1 MSNKQAVLK
10 LISKRWISTV
20 QRADFKRN
28 SEALHSNATVFSMIQ
43 PTGCFHLGN
52 YLGATR
58 VWTDL
63 CELKQ
68 PGQELIFG
76 VADLHAIT
84 VPKPDGEMFR
94 KFRHEAVASILAVGV
109 DPEKAS
115 VIYQSAI
122 PQHSELH
129 WLLSTLAS
137 MGLLNRMTQWKSKS
151 NIKQSTNGDY
161 LVNDSDVGKVRLGL
175 FSYPVLQAA
184 DILLYKSTHV
194 PVGDDQSQHLELTRH
209 LAEKFNKMY
218 KKNFFPK
225 PVTMLAQTKKV
236 LSLSTPEKKMS
247 KSDPNHDSVIFL
259 NDEPKAIQKK
269 IRKAL
274 TDSISDRFY
283 YDPVERPGVSN
294 LINIVSGI
302 QRKSIEDVVEDVSR
316 FNNYRDF
323 KDYVSEV
330 IIEELKGPRTEFEK
344 YINEPTYLHSVVESG
359 MRKAR
364 EKAAKNLA
372 DIHKIMGF

>member
-1 MSNKQAVLK
+1 MLIRQAVLR
-10 LISKRWISTV
+10 LASKRCITTV
-20 QRADFKRN
+20 QRADYKLN
-28 SEALHSNATVFSMIQ
+28 SVALPSHATVFSMIQ

-68 PGQELIFG
+68 PHQELIFG

-84 VPKPDGEMFR
+84 VPKPDGQMFR

-115 VIYQSAI
+115 IIYQSAI

-137 MGLLNRMTQWKSKS
+137 MGFLNRMTQWKSKS
-151 NIKQSTNGDY
+151 NIKQSGNGEY
-161 LVNDSDVGKVRLGL
+161 QVNDSDVGKVRLGL

-209 LAEKFNKMY
+209 LADKFNKTY
-218 KKNFFPK
+218 KTNFFPK
-225 PVTMLAQTKKV
+225 PITMLAQTKKV
-236 LSLSTPEKKMS
+236 LSLSSPEKKMS
-247 KSDPNHDSVIFL
+247 KSDPNHDSAIFL
-259 NDEPKAIQKK
+259 NDEPKTIQKK
-269 IRKAL
+269 IKKAL

-283 YDPVERPGVSN
+283 YDPVQRPGVSN

-302 QRKSIEDVVEDVSR
+302 QRKSIEDVVKDVSQ
-316 FNNYRDF
+316 FDNYKDF
-323 KDYVSEV
+323 KDFVSEV
-330 IIEELKGPRTEFEK
+330 IIEELRGPRIEFEK
-344 YINEPTYLHSVVESG
+344 YINEPSYLHSVVESG
-359 MRKAR
+359 MRKAK
-364 EKAAKNLA
+364 EKAAKNLD

>member
-1 MSNKQAVLK
+1 MLNRQVILK
-10 LISKRWISTV
+10 LASKRWTSTV
-20 QRADFKRN
+20 QRADYKLN
-28 SEALHSNATVFSMIQ
+28 SEALPKNATVFSMIQ

-52 YLGATR
+52 YLGAAR

-63 CELKQ
+63 CERKQ
-68 PGQELIFG
+68 SGQELIFG

-84 VPKPDGEMFR
+84 VPKPDGKMFR

-115 VIYQSAI
+115 IIYQSAI

-137 MGLLNRMTQWKSKS
+137 MGFLNRMTQWKSKS
-151 NIKQSTNGDY
+151 NIKQSENREYQIDDTE
-161 LVNDSDVGKVRLGL
+161 VGKVKLGL

-184 DILLYKSTHV
+184 DILLYKATHV

-209 LAEKFNKMY
+209 LAEKFNSTY
-218 KKNFFPK
+218 KTDFFPK
-225 PVTMLAQTKKV
+225 PITMLAQTKKV
-236 LSLSTPEKKMS
+236 LSLSSPEKKMS

-259 NDEPKAIQKK
+259 NDEPKTIQKK

-302 QRKSIEDVVEDVSR
+302 QRRSIGDVVEDVSR
-316 FNNYRDF
+316 FNNYKDF
-323 KDYVSEV
+323 KDFVSEV
-330 IIEELKGPRTEFEK
+330 IIEELREPRTEFEK
-344 YINEPTYLHSVVESG
+344 YVNEPDYLHSVVESG
-359 MRKAR
+359 MRNAQ
-364 EKAAKNLA
+364 EKAANNLN

>member
-1 MSNKQAVLK
+1 
-10 LISKRWISTV
+10 
-20 QRADFKRN
+20 
-28 SEALHSNATVFSMIQ
+28 
-43 PTGCFHLGN
+43 
-52 YLGATR
+52 
-58 VWTDL
+58 
-63 CELKQ
+63 
-68 PGQELIFG
+68 
-76 VADLHAIT
+76 
-84 VPKPDGEMFR
+84 
-94 KFRHEAVASILAVGV
+94 
-109 DPEKAS
+109 
-115 VIYQSAI
+115 
-122 PQHSELH
+122 
-129 WLLSTLAS
+129 
-137 MGLLNRMTQWKSKS
+137 
-151 NIKQSTNGDY
+151 
-161 LVNDSDVGKVRLGL
+161 
-175 FSYPVLQAA
+175 
-184 DILLYKSTHV
+184 
-194 PVGDDQSQHLELTRH
+194 
-209 LAEKFNKMY
+209 
-218 KKNFFPK
+218 
-225 PVTMLAQTKKV
+225 
-236 LSLSTPEKKMS
+236 MS